1 MKTIFKI
8 FSSVAVAGLAMVLS
22 GCEKDGSGS
31 GADTDATFRISITS
45 VESDSARG
53 AVISS
58 AKDEQTTWLAF
69 WTDDFTT
76 PLADLVALEIVK
88 LQGEGEL
95 ESSLQYGN
103 KPVTFSGLEP
113 ETEYLAVAAGV
124 LSDGTVYGTP
134 VSVRFTTER
143 QLGVIEEN
151 PDWSV
156 SYTGR
161 FLDDYYTPYDLFH
174 VDDNASSGE
183 KFFTMFLDKATID
196 ENFKDDD
203 AGMKEFIEECVE
215 IVEIEI
221 IQAYAQEGITVTWED
236 LLYDGSTDIEYDIS
250 EPGDYYMTVIGMTDE
265 GKYTGLYARETITLK
280 APAGSDDYNS
290 WLGTWKCE
298 DQDGTVNTITVSA
311 AIGDLD
317 SDDVDIDGES
327 AGGIY
332 IVDGWQAGTVAG
344 EEVSAYSFS
353 AFFMPASASAG
364 TTSGSLMFYGYD
376 MMEAD
381 FGTSGYGY
389 IGLYGT
395 AVVSGGGEDG
405 EDLPLAVP
413 GPLAGAQMNPDG
425 NGNTATVTATTVDY
439 DDDEAT
445 EPVAL
450 ENMEFMARI
459 AGSMFSLFDIETPSM
474 PFTMTRVEE
483 DGGNA
488 SSAARLSSGMGRMSI
503 HAADRAAFIC
513 NPSGMS
519 YKMAR

>member
-8 FSSVAVAGLAMVLS
+8 FSSAAVAGLAIVLS

-58 AKDEQTTWLAF
+58 ARDEQTTWLAF

-76 PLADLVALEIVK
+76 PLADLVALKIVE
-88 LQGEGEL
+88 LRGEGEL

-265 GKYTGLYARETITLK
+265 GEYTGLYA
-280 APAGSDDYNS
+280 
-290 WLGTWKCE
+290 
-298 DQDGTVNTITVSA
+298 
-311 AIGDLD
+311 
-317 SDDVDIDGES
+317 
-327 AGGIY
+327 
-332 IVDGWQAGTVAG
+332 
-344 EEVSAYSFS
+344 
-353 AFFMPASASAG
+353 
-364 TTSGSLMFYGYD
+364 
-376 MMEAD
+376 
-381 FGTSGYGY
+381 
-389 IGLYGT
+389 
-395 AVVSGGGEDG
+395 
-405 EDLPLAVP
+405 
-413 GPLAGAQMNPDG
+413 
-425 NGNTATVTATTVDY
+425 
-439 DDDEAT
+439 
-445 EPVAL
+445 
-450 ENMEFMARI
+450 ARQ
-459 AGSMFSLFDIETPSM
+459 SP
-474 PFTMTRVEE
+474 
-483 DGGNA
+483 
-488 SSAARLSSGMGRMSI
+488 
-503 HAADRAAFIC
+503 
-513 NPSGMS
+513 
-519 YKMAR
+519 

>member
-1 MKTIFKI
+1 M
-8 FSSVAVAGLAMVLS
+8 
-22 GCEKDGSGS
+22 
-31 GADTDATFRISITS
+31 
-45 VESDSARG
+45 ESDSARG

-58 AKDEQTTWLAF
+58 ARDEQTTWLAF

-76 PLADLVALEIVK
+76 PLADLVALKIVE
-88 LQGEGEL
+88 LRGEGEL

-265 GKYTGLYARETITLK
+265 GEYTGLYARETITPESSCGQPRLQQL
-280 APAGSDDYNS
+280 ARHLEVRGPGRYGEYNHRF
-290 WLGTWKCE
+290 C
-298 DQDGTVNTITVSA
+298 
-311 AIGDLD
+311 
-317 SDDVDIDGES
+317 
-327 AGGIY
+327 
-332 IVDGWQAGTVAG
+332 
-344 EEVSAYSFS
+344 
-353 AFFMPASASAG
+353 
-364 TTSGSLMFYGYD
+364 GYRR
-376 MMEAD
+376 
-381 FGTSGYGY
+381 
-389 IGLYGT
+389 
-395 AVVSGGGEDG
+395 
-405 EDLPLAVP
+405 P
-413 GPLAGAQMNPDG
+413 
-425 NGNTATVTATTVDY
+425 
-439 DDDEAT
+439 
-445 EPVAL
+445 
-450 ENMEFMARI
+450 
-459 AGSMFSLFDIETPSM
+459 
-474 PFTMTRVEE
+474 
-483 DGGNA
+483 
-488 SSAARLSSGMGRMSI
+488 
-503 HAADRAAFIC
+503 
-513 NPSGMS
+513 
-519 YKMAR
+519 